1 MAERLRIP
9 APRRERRS
17 HAERTAETQGRIK
30 AAVVECLAERG
41 FHRTT
46 AAEIS
51 RRAGVSWGAVQ
62 HHFGDKNGILI
73 AVLEDAFHELAA
85 RLAGA
90 PIEDEPLDKRVALF
104 VDRAWEHIGSDRYRS
119 VLEILLNYPLPDA
132 SAPEDL
138 WREGLVEAWNR
149 IWDAYFG
156 DRLRPRR
163 RKLALQHYTITVL
176 SGLVTVRMLEGS
188 AAPIRD
194 AELAYLKDTLVREL
208 SRAEAG

>member
-9 APRRERRS
+9 ALRRERRS
-17 HAERTAETQGRIK
+17 HAERTAETQARIK
-30 AAVVECLAERG
+30 AAVVECLAELG

-85 RLAGA
+85 RLGGA
-90 PIEDEPLDKRVALF
+90 AIENEPLEKRVAVF
-104 VDRAWEHIGSDRYRS
+104 VDRAWEHFGSDRHRS
-119 VLEILLNYPLPDA
+119 VVEILLNYPVPEA

-138 WREGLVEAWNR
+138 WQAGMLQAWNR

-156 DRLRPRR
+156 DARGTRR
-163 RKLALQHYTITVL
+163 HRLALQHYTITVL

-188 AAPIRD
+188 AARIRG
-194 AELAYLKDTLVREL
+194 AELDYLKDTLVREL
-208 SRAEAG
+208 SRGGEG